1 MYDSSVKVLESA
13 ADAFIAAGVHLAK
26 LHLLHSYHLG
36 TICILSQ
43 MQIAGLH
50 ILPKAQKLSMMHF
63 CSFPE

>member
-13 ADAFIAAGVHLAK
+13 ADAFIAAGFHLAK

-43 MQIAGLH
+43 MQIAGLQSH
-50 ILPKAQKLSMMHF
+50 FTEGPKIVNDAFL
-63 CSFPE
+63 